1 VRRSRAWPYQA
12 GSTCL
17 SLIVAHA
24 SIARTIPHFSAFFIL
39 TTPLLRIVTVERPF
53 RPTAG
58 ASARGAVRAPSRVRC
73 FTGKRA

>member
-1 VRRSRAWPYQA
+1 MRRSRAWPHQA

-24 SIARTIPHFSAFFIL
+24 SIARTIPPFSAFFIQ

-53 RPTAG
+53 RPPAG
-58 ASARGAVRAPSRVRC
+58 ASARGAVRVSLRVRR